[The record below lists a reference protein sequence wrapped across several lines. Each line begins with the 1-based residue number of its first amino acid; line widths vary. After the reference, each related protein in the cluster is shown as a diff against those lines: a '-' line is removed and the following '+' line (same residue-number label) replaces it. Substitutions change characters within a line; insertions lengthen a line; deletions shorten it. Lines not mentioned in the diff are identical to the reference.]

1 MYCQGLFERQWFCDV
16 TEFWRLVFSFNKILL
31 IPDPGLNGI
40 FSGIRNFWKE
50 SGADSVM
57 IARAAEWNPSVFS
70 PKGKVNIYEI
80 VDKYLDYAIQYDQP
94 FILSKYN
101 IQQHLG
107 GDQVIFEMSLVF
119 CLNLSDCW
127 LKLEILQNDMNNFGL
142 IG

>member
-1 MYCQGLFERQWFCDV
+1 
-16 TEFWRLVFSFNKILL
+16 
-31 IPDPGLNGI
+31 
-40 FSGIRNFWKE
+40 
-50 SGADSVM
+50 M

-127 LKLEILQNDMNNFGL
+127 LKLEILQNDMNNFSFLQKKWGNDRTKFLFCFLFSIYL
-142 IG
+142 IYYHFIKKAIPMITIFRVSSISRKKCLVLVRLK

>member
-1 MYCQGLFERQWFCDV
+1 
-16 TEFWRLVFSFNKILL
+16 
-31 IPDPGLNGI
+31 
-40 FSGIRNFWKE
+40 
-50 SGADSVM
+50 M

-127 LKLEILQNDMNNFGL
+127 LKLEILLNDMNNFGFL
-142 IG
+142 QKKCGNDRTKFIFLLFG

>member
-1 MYCQGLFERQWFCDV
+1 
-16 TEFWRLVFSFNKILL
+16 
-31 IPDPGLNGI
+31 
-40 FSGIRNFWKE
+40 
-50 SGADSVM
+50 M

-119 CLNLSDCW
+119 CFP
-127 LKLEILQNDMNNFGL
+127 LKVKGEHMPSFQFLQ
-142 IG
+142 